1 MGAADPMK
9 YDGEKAGY
17 VSPASVTG
25 FTAIALACTLV
36 IFHVPFAVVPLYI
49 FLFLCL
55 AAPFFVSRG
64 FFLPVLSRGHTGRD
78 VVSLTFDDGPDP
90 VTTRPLLQLLERH
103 DTKAVF
109 FVTGENAAKYGSLI
123 LEILEHGH
131 EIGNHS
137 YSHNPFLMLCRYQT
151 LYREIESTQTVLSSF
166 GISPAAFR
174 PPVGITNP
182 GLARALSQQNLYC
195 VTFNCRAFD
204 GGNRHLRGLSDKI
217 LRKVQQDDIILLHD
231 VRPKGKKDAGYFLH
245 EVDLILSGLEKRGLR
260 VIPLTEL
267 TERPVMIRIDRNGH
281 SMNINVAGETCNS

>member
-1 MGAADPMK
+1 VGAIDPMK
-9 YDGEKAGY
+9 YDGKRVQY

-25 FTAIALACTLV
+25 FVAIALAFILV
-36 IFHVPFAVVPLYI
+36 LFHVPFAAIPLYI

-55 AAPFFVSRG
+55 VAPFWVSRG
-64 FFLPVLSRGHTGRD
+64 FFLPVLSRGHTGRS

-90 VTTRPLLQLLERH
+90 MMTRPLLQLLERH
-103 DTKAVF
+103 DAKAVF
-109 FVTGENAAKYGSLI
+109 FVTGENAAKYGYLI
-123 LEILEHGH
+123 LDILEHGH

-137 YSHNPFLMLCRYQT
+137 YGHDPFLMLRRYQT

-182 GLARALSQQNLYC
+182 GLAHVLSQQNLYC

-204 GGNRHLRGLSDKI
+204 GGNRYLQGLSDKI
-217 LRKVQQDDIILLHD
+217 LKKVQPDDIILLHD
-231 VRPKGKKDAGYFLH
+231 VQPKSTRDAGFFLH

-260 VIPLTEL
+260 VIPLAEL
-267 TERPVMIRIDRNGH
+267 LGRPVMVRIKSN
-281 SMNINVAGETCNS
+281 